1 MRYEAFVDGS
11 FKEVKGVGAFYASAA
26 IIAPEGSNNWTQMT
40 KVSCDT
46 DLISMRN
53 VAGEIMAVML
63 VMEHCLN
70 SLQLGRN
77 DEVILNYD
85 YAGIENWVAP
95 ANAKNH
101 WRCKNCVT
109 QAYRNYM
116 INVVGPRFK
125 VRFNHTP
132 GHTGIAGNE
141 IVDKLAKRAL
151 EDKFQE
157 LTSK

>member
-1 MRYEAFVDGS
+1 MKYIAYVDGS
-11 FKEVKGVGAFYASAA
+11 YKEYAGQKYYASAA
-26 IIAPEGSNNWTQMT
+26 IIAPEGTTDWTQMT
-40 KVSCDT
+40 KVSCDA

-95 ANAKNH
+95 VNAKNH

>member
-1 MRYEAFVDGS
+1 MKYIAYVDGS
-11 FKEVKGVGAFYASAA
+11 DKEDAGQKYYASAA
-26 IIAPEGSNNWTQMT
+26 IIAPEGTTDWTQMT

>member
-1 MRYEAFVDGS
+1 MKYIAYVDGS
-11 FKEVKGVGAFYASAA
+11 YKEYAGQKYYAPAA
-26 IIAPEGSNNWTQMT
+26 IIAPEGTTDWTQMT

>member
-1 MRYEAFVDGS
+1 MKYIAYVDGS
-11 FKEVKGVGAFYASAA
+11 YKEYAGQKYYASAA
-26 IIAPEGSNNWTQMT
+26 IIAPEGTTDWTQMT

-70 SLQLGRN
+70 SLKLKQG
-77 DEVILNYD
+77 DTVQLNYD
-85 YAGIENWVAP
+85 YAGIENWVKPYGAP
-95 ANAKNH
+95 GY
-101 WRCKNCVT
+101 WRCKNSVT
-109 QAYRNYM
+109 QSYRDYM
-116 INVVGPRFK
+116 LHVVGPRFK

>member
-1 MRYEAFVDGS
+1 MKYIAYVDGS
-11 FKEVKGVGAFYASAA
+11 HKEYAGQKYYASAA
-26 IIAPEGSNNWTQMT
+26 IIAPEGTTDWTQMT

>member
-1 MRYEAFVDGS
+1 
-11 FKEVKGVGAFYASAA
+11 
-26 IIAPEGSNNWTQMT
+26 
-40 KVSCDT
+40 
-46 DLISMRN
+46 MRN

-95 ANAKNH
+95 VNAKNH

-125 VRFNHTP
+125 VRFNQTP